1 MLAKSHKTMKN
12 TQNIKN
18 DYTEYSNIK
27 LGQTQYIVAKIDY
40 QMSYIRSDEAGKFLA
55 FLVDKDVKGAINGAS
70 DGTISIKEIIEYV
83 EEKTGARAIIDNS
96 GEDAPYNGEPE
107 YSICTDKA
115 KELGYQFTELKDWI
129 YELLDYY
136 IQVVEELDKVDNG
149 RFHQIAREKICHM

>member
-1 MLAKSHKTMKN
+1 M
-12 TQNIKN
+12 
-18 DYTEYSNIK
+18 
-27 LGQTQYIVAKIDY
+27 
-40 QMSYIRSDEAGKFLA
+40 
-55 FLVDKDVKGAINGAS
+55 VDKDVKGAINGAS

-115 KELGYQFTELKDWI
+115 KKLGYQFTELKDWI

-136 IQVVEELDKVDNG
+136 IQVVKEMDKVDNG
-149 RFHQIAREKICHM
+149 RFH